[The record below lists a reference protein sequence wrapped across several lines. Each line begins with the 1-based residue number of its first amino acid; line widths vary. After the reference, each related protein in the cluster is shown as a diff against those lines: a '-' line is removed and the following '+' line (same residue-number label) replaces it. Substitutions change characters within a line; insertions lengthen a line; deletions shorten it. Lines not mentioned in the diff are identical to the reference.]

1 MINNKEQ
8 YIYHIKDKNEVMNMR
23 RVLDKIEI
31 VEDKHMVQATDFLDP
46 YEVKLAKSILNR
58 FGHISYVEDGGLF
71 NAERKILIIYPDYME
86 FDLEESPIAPLSI
99 RGNIEG
105 LKHKDFLGS
114 LLGLG
119 ITREKIGDI
128 LIHEDNVQ
136 IIVSSDISDYILF
149 NLRKV
154 GNNNINI
161 EYINRY
167 DLKEGI
173 EIYKELITNLSSL
186 RLDVAISSSFNLSR
200 NDSLNVIKNCKVK
213 VNWEPVKKPFFELK
227 EGNLVSVRGH
237 GRFVLYSIFG
247 ATKKDRLK
255 VGIRIFK

>member
-8 YIYHIKDKNEVMNMR
+8 YISHIKDKDEIMNMR

-31 VEDKHMVQATDFLDP
+31 VEDRHIVQATDFLDP
-46 YEVKLAKSILNR
+46 YEVRLAKSILNR
-58 FGHISYVEDGGLF
+58 FEHISYIEDGGLS
-71 NAERKILIIYPDYME
+71 NAERKILVIYPNYME
-86 FDLEESPIAPLSI
+86 FDLKESPIAPLSI
-99 RGNIEG
+99 SGNIEG
-105 LKHKDFLGS
+105 LRHKDFLGS

-119 ITREKIGDI
+119 IMRGKIGDI

-161 EYINRY
+161 EYINR
-167 DLKEGI
+167 DTLKEGI
-173 EIYKELITNLSSL
+173 ETYKELIVNVSSL
-186 RLDVAISSSFNLSR
+186 RLDATISSSFNLSR
-200 NDSLNVIKNCKVK
+200 NDSLNIIKNGKVK
-213 VNWEPVKKPFFELK
+213 VNWEPIKKPFFELK
-227 EGNLVSVRGH
+227 EGDIVSVRGY

-247 ATKKDRLK
+247 TTKKDRLK